1 MIYARFIPSSYA
13 SGHLR
18 RQTVD
23 DFLSAVAFVQQFKK
37 FDQLYVYESERT
49 NDNE

>member
-13 SGHLR
+13 SGGLR

-23 DFLSAVAFVQQFKK
+23 DFLSAVAFVQQFMK

>member
-1 MIYARFIPSSYA
+1 MNYTRVIPSSYA
-13 SGHLR
+13 SGGFR

-37 FDQLYVYESERT
+37 FDQLYVYEEERT